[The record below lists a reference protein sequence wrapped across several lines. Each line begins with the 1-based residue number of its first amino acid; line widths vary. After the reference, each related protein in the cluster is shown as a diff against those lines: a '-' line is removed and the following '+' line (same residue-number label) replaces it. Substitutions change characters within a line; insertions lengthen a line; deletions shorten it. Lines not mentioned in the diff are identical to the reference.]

1 MEFQTTSGQMIDLII
16 TLEEEKDLCKYSL
29 SLHRLTYCQFFL
41 FLGFWGTIVACALL
55 MSSENLK
62 NHIDVKNIL
71 IDMVIYFQVQ
81 VNSCLIDAILCSKNF
96 MSDAVLVKHVLTNF
110 F

>member
-1 MEFQTTSGQMIDLII
+1 
-16 TLEEEKDLCKYSL
+16 
-29 SLHRLTYCQFFL
+29 
-41 FLGFWGTIVACALL
+41 

-71 IDMVIYFQVQ
+71 IDMGIYFQVQ

-110 F
+110 FWSYLLEGMGSKEVKVLYSFCLFYSLLMMGKGLFEYK